1 MKKVSTFVKL
11 VGFVLLMTVCVHS
24 TVNAQTPAD
33 DPGIGGPGTSD
44 SPPSGDGSPI
54 VPFDG
59 EMNLLLVAS
68 GIAFASMNYK
78 KKAFA
83 FVKN

>member
-11 VGFVLLMTVCVHS
+11 VGFVLLMTICVHS
-24 TVNAQTPAD
+24 TLNAQTPAD
-33 DPGIGGPGTSD
+33 QPGIAAGPGETAYN
-44 SPPSGDGSPI
+44 GDGGPI

-59 EMNLLLVAS
+59 GMNLLLAAT

-78 KKAFA
+78 KQAFA
-83 FVKN
+83 FVKK